1 MIKSIDFTNELIG
14 FLDKSPVNFIAVNNF
29 KEMLVS
35 RGYTELKESEEW
47 DVKAGGDYFV
57 TRNGSAVIAFRVP
70 ESPEAFAI
78 IAAHSDSPG
87 LKIKPNAEIRVEDRY
102 VKLNVEQYGGLIMST
117 WFDRPL
123 SVAGKAAVKTKSG
136 IEMKLVNIDRDLLI
150 IPSLAIHMNR
160 SVNDGYAFN
169 IQKDLLPLFSGG
181 GNGKTFI
188 ETVADSIDVKADEI
202 IGTDLFLYT
211 RVHGKVWG
219 RDNEFFS
226 SQRIDDLQCA
236 YTGMRALIDSKPT
249 KSVKMCC
256 VFDNEE
262 VGSGTKQG
270 AKSTF
275 MHDVMIRVC
284 KCLGMDESGM
294 LRMLAS
300 SFMVSADNGH
310 AVHPNY
316 TDKACP
322 TNRPYVNGGVLVK
335 YNAQQKYTTDAVSEG
350 IFLKICEDAKV
361 PYQRYVN
368 RSDILGGS
376 TLGNLSTEQVSINT
390 VDIGTAQLAM
400 HSAYETAGV
409 DDALHLYNGMKAFYD
424 VSITAKSDG
433 VYDIN

>member
-1 MIKSIDFTNELIG
+1 MNKSLKYTNKLIE
-14 FLDKSPVNFIAVNNF
+14 FLDASPVSFIAVDNLKKILKHN
-29 KEMLVS
+29 
-35 RGYTELKESEEW
+35 GYIELNESEDWEIV
-47 DVKAGGDYFV
+47 DGGKYFV
-57 TRNGSAVIAFRVP
+57 TRNGSAIIAFNVP
-70 ESPEAFAI
+70 EDPHAFAVVS
-78 IAAHSDSPG
+78 AHSDSPG
-87 LKIKPNAEIRVEDRY
+87 LKIKPNAEIRVEDKY

-123 SVAGKAAVKTKSG
+123 SVAGRAAVKTKDG
-136 IEMKLVNIDRDLLI
+136 VEMKLVNIDRDLLV

-160 SVNDGYAFN
+160 SVNEGYTFN

-181 GNGKTFI
+181 GEGESFI
-188 ETVADSIDVKADEI
+188 ETVADSIKVKPDDI

-211 RVHGKVWG
+211 RLKGRVWG

-236 YTGMRALIDSKPT
+236 YTGIKALIDSNYT
-249 KSVKMCC
+249 SSVRMCC

-275 MHDVMIRVC
+275 MHDVMIRIC
-284 KCLGMDESGM
+284 KCLGKDERDM

-300 SFMVSADNGH
+300 SFMLSADNGH

-322 TNRPYVNGGVLVK
+322 TNRPYLNGGVLVK

-350 IFLKICEDAKV
+350 VFLKICDDAKV

-368 RSDILGGS
+368 RSDIPGGS

-400 HSAYETAGV
+400 HSSYETAGV
-409 DDALHLYNGMKAFYD
+409 DDAKYLYDAMKAFYNA
-424 VSITAKSDG
+424 SITTLRDG
-433 VYDIN
+433 VYKIK

>member
-1 MIKSIDFTNELIG
+1 MVKNSEFAKELIG
-14 FLDKSPVNFIAVNNF
+14 FLDKSPVSFIAVDNL
-29 KEMLVS
+29 KKILIEK
-35 RGYTELKESEEW
+35 GYAELKETEDWKIKSG
-47 DVKAGGDYFV
+47 KYFV
-57 TRNGSAVIAFRVP
+57 TRNGSAIIAFDLP
-70 ESPEAFAI
+70 ENPVTFAI

-87 LKIKPNAEIRVEDRY
+87 LKIKPNAEIEIEDSY

-123 SVAGKAAVKTKSG
+123 SVAGRAAVKTKKG
-136 IEMKLVNIDRDLLI
+136 VEMKLVNIDKDLLV

-160 SVNDGYAFN
+160 NINDGYKFN
-169 IQKDLLPLFSGG
+169 VQKDMLPLFSGG
-181 GNGKTFI
+181 EKGKSFL
-188 ETVADSIDVKADEI
+188 ETVAESIDVKAENI
-202 IGTDLFLYT
+202 IGSDLFLYT
-211 RVHGKVWG
+211 RIKGTVLGQ
-219 RDNEFFS
+219 NEEFFS

-236 YTGMRALIDSKPT
+236 YTGMKALIDSVKT
-249 KSVKMCC
+249 NSVKMCC

-275 MHDVMIRVC
+275 MRDVMLRIC
-284 KCLGMDESGM
+284 KAIGRDESDM

-300 SFMVSADNGH
+300 GFMVSADNGH

-322 TNRPYVNGGVLVK
+322 TNRPYVNGGVLIK
-335 YNAQQKYTTDAVSEG
+335 YNAQQKYTTDGVSEG
-350 IFLKICEDAKV
+350 IFIKICEDAKV

-368 RSDILGGS
+368 HSDILGGS
-376 TLGNLSTEQVSINT
+376 TLGNLSAEQVSINT

-409 DDALHLYNGMKAFYD
+409 YDAKYLYDAMKAFFN
-424 VSITAKSDG
+424 VTITAESDG
-433 VYDIN
+433 VYSIE

>member
-1 MIKSIDFTNELIG
+1 
-14 FLDKSPVNFIAVNNF
+14 
-29 KEMLVS
+29 
-35 RGYTELKESEEW
+35 
-47 DVKAGGDYFV
+47 
-57 TRNGSAVIAFRVP
+57 
-70 ESPEAFAI
+70 
-78 IAAHSDSPG
+78 
-87 LKIKPNAEIRVEDRY
+87 
-102 VKLNVEQYGGLIMST
+102 
-117 WFDRPL
+117 
-123 SVAGKAAVKTKSG
+123 
-136 IEMKLVNIDRDLLI
+136 
-150 IPSLAIHMNR
+150 
-160 SVNDGYAFN
+160 
-169 IQKDLLPLFSGG
+169 
-181 GNGKTFI
+181 
-188 ETVADSIDVKADEI
+188 
-202 IGTDLFLYT
+202 
-211 RVHGKVWG
+211 
-219 RDNEFFS
+219 
-226 SQRIDDLQCA
+226 
-236 YTGMRALIDSKPT
+236 
-249 KSVKMCC
+249 
-256 VFDNEE
+256 
-262 VGSGTKQG
+262 
-270 AKSTF
+270 
-275 MHDVMIRVC
+275 
-284 KCLGMDESGM
+284 M

-424 VSITAKSDG
+424 VNITAKSDG